1 LHESTI
7 RDRLEDLVG
16 ELYRKGLGQKAG
28 VKQKLAEDFHHSSV
42 VRRIKENGFTLEVD
56 GLVLHMAREM
66 GFCYGVER
74 TVQYAY
80 EALAKYPNSPIYI
93 TDEIIHNP
101 QVNEKLMSL
110 GMKFLHGRYGCGKK
124 IEDLQEGDVV
134 LIPAFGVTHQEM
146 KQLLEKKGC
155 VLVDTTCG
163 SVSNVWKNV
172 ERYARE
178 GITAVIHGKYS
189 HEETRATTSQVE
201 KYPGGKYLVV
211 RDLAEAEVVCDY
223 IRRGGDRTAFL
234 KGFEHSVSAGF
245 DPERDLA
252 RMGLANQT
260 TMMSSESLEIQRR
273 LRQAVVDRHGEAEIS
288 KRFISFDTICS
299 ATQDRQDTLMEL
311 LRTHPLDLVLVVGGF
326 NSSNT
331 GHLAE
336 LGSQFAPTYHVENE
350 GGLVSP
356 EEIRYRDPHTG
367 SLVSRTAWLPA
378 GSITIGITAGASTPD
393 NIVGRVI
400 ERLFEL
406 RGIPADVL
414 AA

>member
-1 LHESTI
+1 M
-7 RDRLEDLVG
+7 G

-42 VRRIKENGFTLEVD
+42 VRRVKDNDFMLEAD
-56 GLVLHMAREM
+56 GLTLRMAREM

-80 EALAKYPNSPIYI
+80 ETLAEFPTSPIYI

-110 GMKFLHGRYGCGKK
+110 GMKFLNGRYGCGKK
-124 IEDLQEGDVV
+124 IEDLDAGDIVI
-134 LIPAFGVTHQEM
+134 IPAFGVTVHEM
-146 KQLLEKKGC
+146 RQLLQKQGC
-155 VLVDTTCG
+155 KLVDTTCG
-163 SVSNVWKNV
+163 SVLNVWKNV

-178 GITAVIHGKYS
+178 GATAIVHGKYS

-201 KYPGGKYLVV
+201 KYPGAKYLVV
-211 RDLAEAEVVCDY
+211 RDIPETDVVCDY
-223 IRRGGDRTAFL
+223 IRRGGDRADFL
-234 KGFEHSVSAGF
+234 RRFEKSVSPGF
-245 DPERDLA
+245 DPDRDLE

-260 TMMSSESLEIQRR
+260 TMMSSESLDIQRR
-273 LRQAVVDRHGEAEIS
+273 LRKAMVDRHGEEETS

-299 ATQDRQDTLMEL
+299 ATQDRQDTLLQL
-311 LRTHPLDLVLVVGGF
+311 LQTHPLDLVIVVGGF

-336 LGSQFAPTYHVENE
+336 LGSKYAPTYHVENE
-350 GGLVSP
+350 TGLASGQ
-356 EEIRYRDPHTG
+356 EIRYRDPHSG
-367 SLVSRTAWLPA
+367 SLVSKANWLPE
-378 GSITIGITAGASTPD
+378 GKITLGITAGASTPD

-400 ERLFEL
+400 ERLFGL
-406 RGIPADVL
+406 RGIPVERL
-414 AA
+414 VPQPQAAPVR

>member
-1 LHESTI
+1 M
-7 RDRLEDLVG
+7 G

-28 VKQKLAEDFHHSSV
+28 VKEKLAEDFHHSAV
-42 VRRIKENGFTLEVD
+42 VRRVKENNFTLETD
-56 GLVLHMAREM
+56 GITLRMAREM

-80 EALAKYPNSPIYI
+80 EALAKYPHSPIYI

-101 QVNEKLMSL
+101 QVNEKLISL

-124 IEDLQEGDVV
+124 IEDLQPGDVV

-146 KQLLEKKGC
+146 KQLLDKKGC

-178 GITAVIHGKYS
+178 GATAIVHGKYS

-201 KYPGGKYLVV
+201 KYPGGRYLVV
-211 RDLAEAEVVCDY
+211 RDLDETEVVCQY
-223 IRRGGDRTAFL
+223 IRTGGDRETFL
-234 KGFEHSVSAGF
+234 KRFERSASPGF
-245 DPERDLA
+245 DPDRDLV

-260 TMMSSESLEIQRR
+260 TMMSTESLEIQRR
-273 LRQAVVDRHGEAEIS
+273 LRKAMVDRYGEEETA

-299 ATQDRQDTLMEL
+299 ATQDRQDTLLEL
-311 LRTHPLDLVLVVGGF
+311 LKTHPLDLVLVVGGY

-336 LGSQFAPTYHVENE
+336 LGSTYAPTYHVENE
-350 GGLVSP
+350 TGLVSKN
-356 EEIRYRDPHTG
+356 EIRYRDPHSG
-367 SLVSRTAWLPA
+367 ELATALRWLPE
-378 GSITIGITAGASTPD
+378 GEITIGITAGASTPD

-400 ERLFEL
+400 ERLFDL
-406 RGIPADVL
+406 RRSAGKEANSPQIAPVR
-414 AA
+414 